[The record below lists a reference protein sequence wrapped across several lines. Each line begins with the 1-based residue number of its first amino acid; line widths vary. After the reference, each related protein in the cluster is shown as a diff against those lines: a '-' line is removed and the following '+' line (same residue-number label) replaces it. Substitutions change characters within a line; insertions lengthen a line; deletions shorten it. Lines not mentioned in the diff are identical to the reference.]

1 MDNYYNELG
10 YGEPLPSS
18 DLVYIAEQTR
28 EKKDYAEAALKE
40 AMSPFAMRRIW
51 ERRSSQ
57 FEEDTEWNID
67 DQTKQA
73 LQEEYT
79 PEEEQ
84 YLTEGKSEEEFIAR
98 KKYIQEDKDRL
109 QAIGQAG
116 YKGIAATIGFSLID
130 PVGLALGAVTGEIGW
145 GAELTGVAKAL
156 RVGAMSGFEN
166 AALETVLMKGSTQ
179 SKASDVIMAFGM
191 GSIVG
196 AAISPLMRA
205 KNPGLAENAD
215 MIDEAAHWDA
225 DAIVADEILQEA
237 RVETPV
243 SELDMRTIQARLTK
257 HEQSLTRE
265 TKNTLTK
272 GQVKQVRKKMFKIR
286 EQVDIENEK
295 IRTAQGEVTEARQK
309 ISIKEKEYVDE
320 VNAKKTEIMDSY
332 AQRILKQ
339 KKRITVVEK
348 NLEKAKNSKKQ
359 AAKLWEEE
367 VKLEDI
373 RKERQVEI
381 KKVEVK
387 YKRRIAAAKRTFE
400 KKLAEKAD
408 AAKQVRSTLGLQMRE
423 HEITLHSSNKS
434 KASFN
439 ELKKWKHLP
448 EKEKIA
454 IVYGDEELP
463 VKQVELDRQ
472 LEGLTPVREAK
483 IEAVVEPTTVPVPE
497 ATKPGT
503 AGAMKAGERPLHHI
517 YDFNSD
523 KQRNLARFAYDGSN
537 MPEDLRGRQFLG
549 KPNAASEK
557 IYAAQTITSNSDDLA
572 IRGFSYH
579 LFEAPQ
585 GGTAAKVTVA
595 ARVRNYLNQIRSA
608 MRNRTNEGL
617 EEWGKEQGIGRV
629 AVLMKRKNFS
639 AYHKMVMREVKHPGL
654 YNSPAVIKGAEG
666 IRDQLRLA
674 GKIRSEA
681 GEAGFENLD
690 LDRNYVPIILDDVQI
705 KYAVKQHGN
714 DKVRDLLSL
723 AYQEGHYKL
732 NKNLADRVADGYI
745 ARAKDH
751 TLTMTDTIRRTADKD
766 VDKLAKQLK
775 EAGVDQATIDDF
787 LETSLQSE
795 IRQHMSNRAKKSLYP
810 SLDAELNGLKM
821 IDLVDND
828 LPKLMESYTRDAA
841 GGAAFAKLGFKT
853 KAQVLDFLTD
863 MEKNAHNNGFD
874 PKKIAREI
882 QILRDGVDLAYG
894 RSLNKDA
901 HSPFVRNL
909 GRLRDITNLIR
920 LQFVGA
926 ASIPE
931 LARSTVHRGIKNNLE
946 ACKDLGAIMGTKNL
960 REGGKYSGL
969 FKRPD
974 LRELEVAMGY
984 SGEDFVLYPN
994 GLRVDN
1000 LEETAV
1006 GNKLGEIL
1014 DNALAQGQRIQE
1026 IASGFRTIQGSGEKI
1041 AVRSLAI
1048 QLKNWVEGTGEAL
1061 SKADINR
1068 AGWSDGFLDD
1078 LKDWMKGNPATEMY
1092 KGKELRLFNF
1102 GKMGA
1107 EMQERLQIGMH
1118 RLVSADMQRPMIGES
1133 PMFMHK
1139 WLGQTLTQFRS
1150 FSLLSLEKQLVH
1162 DIRHDR
1168 IAGSLIFL
1176 HSTCLAYAALSIQT
1190 LQNALGREDQDEYI
1204 KKHLASGRAVY
1215 DVMSRMGQLAAGQT
1229 VMDGFATLGLLPD
1242 DMMSSSLHPGGR
1254 IMRPNYI
1261 PVVGLATDVTG
1272 AVRTLADTL
1281 VGESDDSDLLKD
1293 IRKITPFAKTIGIN
1307 QALNALEQ
1315 GMKD

>member
-1 MDNYYNELG
+1 MNNYYDELG
-10 YGEPLPSS
+10 YGQPLPSS
-18 DLVYIAEQTR
+18 DLVYIAEQAR
-28 EKKDYAEAALKE
+28 EEKDFAGAALKE
-40 AMSPFAMRRIW
+40 AMSPFAMKRIW
-51 ERRSSQ
+51 DRRSAQ

-73 LQEEYT
+73 LQEDYT

-116 YKGIAATIGFSLID
+116 YKGIAATLGFSLID
-130 PVGLALGAVTGEIGW
+130 PIGLALGAVTGEIGW
-145 GAELTGVAKAL
+145 GAKLTGVAKAL
-156 RVGAMSGFEN
+156 RVATMSGFEN
-166 AALETVLMKGSTQ
+166 AALETILMQGNTQ
-179 SKASDVIMAFGM
+179 SKASDVIMAFGT
-191 GSIVG
+191 GSIIG
-196 AAISPLMRA
+196 AALSPLTRV
-205 KNPGLAENAD
+205 KNPKLAKHAD

-225 DAIVADEILQEA
+225 DAIVADEILQDA
-237 RVETPV
+237 RVKAPV
-243 SELDMRTIQARLTK
+243 SELDMRTIQARLNK

-272 GQVKQVRKKMFKIR
+272 GQVRQIRKKMFKIR

-309 ISIKEKEYVDE
+309 ISIKEREYVDE
-320 VNAKKTEIMDSY
+320 VNAKKTEIIDSFS
-332 AQRILKQ
+332 QRILKQ

-359 AAKLWEEE
+359 VAKLWKEE
-367 VKLEDI
+367 VQLEDI

-387 YKRRIAAAKRTFE
+387 YKRKIAAAKRAFE

-408 AAKQVRSTLGLQMRE
+408 AAKQVRATLGLQMRE
-423 HEITLHSSNKS
+423 HEITLYAAKKNRDS
-434 KASFN
+434 
-439 ELKKWKHLP
+439 LKKWKQLP

-454 IVYGDEELP
+454 TVYGDEELP

-472 LEGLTPVREAK
+472 LEGLAPVREAK

-497 ATKPGT
+497 ATKLGT

-517 YDFNSD
+517 YDFNFD

-595 ARVRNYLNQIRSA
+595 ARVRNYHNQIRSA

-617 EEWGKEQGIGRV
+617 EEWGKEQGIGRL
-629 AVLMKRKNFS
+629 ALLMKRKNFS

-666 IRDQLRLA
+666 VREQLKLA

-690 LDRNYVPIILDDVQI
+690 LDSNYVPVILDDVQI

-723 AYQEGHYKL
+723 SYQEGHFKL

-751 TLTMTDTIRRTADKD
+751 TLTMTDTIKHSTDKD
-766 VDKLAKQLK
+766 VDKLAEQLK

-795 IRQHMSNRAKKSLYP
+795 IRQHISNRAKKSLYP
-810 SLDAELNGLKM
+810 SLDTELNGLKM
-821 IDLVDND
+821 IDLIDSD

-853 KAQVLDFLTD
+853 KAQVFDFITD
-863 MEKNAHNNGFD
+863 IEKNAHNNGFN
-874 PKKIAREI
+874 PVKIGKEI
-882 QILRDGVDLAYG
+882 QILKDGVDLAYG

-909 GRLRDITNLIR
+909 SRLRDITNLIR

-931 LARSTVHRGIKNNLE
+931 LARSTVQRGIKNNLE
-946 ACKDLGAIMGTKNL
+946 ACKDLGAIMGTKSL

-969 FKRPD
+969 FKRSD
-974 LRELEVAMGY
+974 LKELEEVMGY
-984 SGEDFVLYPN
+984 TGEDFVLYPN

-1000 LEETAV
+1000 LEESAV
-1006 GNKLGEIL
+1006 GNKFGEL
-1014 DNALAQGQRIQE
+1014 MDNALAQGQRIQE
-1026 IASGFRTIQGSGEKI
+1026 ITSGFRAVQGTGEKL
-1041 AVRSLAI
+1041 AVRSLGSQI
-1048 QLKNWVEGTGEAL
+1048 KKWVEGSGAAL
-1061 SKADINR
+1061 SEANINR

-1078 LKDWMKGNPATEMY
+1078 LKVWMKGNPATDIFNGREI
-1092 KGKELRLFNF
+1092 RLFNF

-1118 RLVSADMQRPMIGES
+1118 RLIAADMQRPMIGES

-1139 WLGQTLTQFRS
+1139 WLGQTITQFRS

-1176 HSTCLAYAALSIQT
+1176 HSAAMAYAALSIQT

-1204 KKHLASGRAVY
+1204 KKHLASSRTVY

-1229 VMDGFATLGLLPD
+1229 VMDGLATLGLLPD

-1261 PVVGLATDVTG
+1261 PVVGLATDATG
-1272 AVRTLADTL
+1272 AARTLAETL
-1281 VGESDDSDLLKD
+1281 VGETDDSDLLKD
-1293 IRKITPFAKTIGIN
+1293 VRKITPFAKTIGIN